1 MLHWSQINE
10 MIRYLNF
17 CEANNKKDV
26 IQDQLK
32 AMGVTV
38 VGERKYSVEITVRA
52 FEYFAMSRA
61 TYNRL
66 REDFELP
73 SISTFTNSTSK
84 VKKYG

>member
-1 MLHWSQINE
+1 
-10 MIRYLNF
+10 
-17 CEANNKKDV
+17 
-26 IQDQLK
+26 
-32 AMGVTV
+32 MGVTV

-73 SISTFTNSTSK
+73 SISSMKNMEDIQMS
-84 VKKYG
+84 